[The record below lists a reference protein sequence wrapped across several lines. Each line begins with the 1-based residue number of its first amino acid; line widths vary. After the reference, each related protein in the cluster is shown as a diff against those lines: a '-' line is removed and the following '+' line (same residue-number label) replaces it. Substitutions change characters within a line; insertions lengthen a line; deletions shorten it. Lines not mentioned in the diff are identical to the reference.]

1 MSQFL
6 RDMRMAARRLRLAPG
21 FSVVAILTLALG
33 TAATGAIFTVV
44 DAVILQPLPYANA
57 ERLVR
62 VTSAMRS
69 LGIDDAGLSPSEL
82 FDYRD
87 RADLFEDIAGVWPIT
102 ANLTGSAQPERVETL
117 LAGPTYFRLLGARP
131 QLGRL
136 FGPADY
142 HTGIATVV
150 VISDGLWRRGFGA
163 DPGVIG
169 RTLRIDNDAY
179 EIVGVTTPDFRHPT
193 VTLETDVEVWA
204 PAGWITAPFS
214 TPRHNTRFLPAA
226 IARLKPGITVETA
239 EARLGVFGAEL
250 QRVYPEDYPARMG
263 WAPRLL
269 PLKQDL
275 IASARTSLLIV
286 MGAVV
291 VVLLIGCVNIANLQ
305 LARAASRERDIA
317 VRRALG
323 ASPGRIVSE
332 HLAESVL
339 LAVLGGAAGL
349 LLTLWALDMV
359 LSLAPA
365 TLPRRSEVA
374 LNWTVVGFNLLAS
387 LLCGV
392 LFGLAPALQAART
405 AINDVLRGGR
415 QAGSRAR
422 TRTRRVLIVAELAL
436 AVVLLVGGALL
447 VRSFWHLQQVDSG
460 FDPSGVTV
468 ARLWLPQPNEPSTG
482 PYFTQAARVK
492 VFRNLLDRLRPHV
505 ERVGL
510 TSALPFTGGFA
521 SFRVEGWPA
530 ESTDAGTARNS
541 FVAGE
546 YFSALGVPLVRGRLL
561 DDHDDE
567 AHPRVIVVNETMART
582 YWPGVDPIGKRIQG
596 VRRDGTAPAGAPRWI
611 TVVGVVGDVRTAG
624 LDQPVPP
631 QMYGSLWQISDL
643 SLGVVL
649 KASAGVRVEDLL
661 RREVRAVDADLPVY
675 AVRRFDDVL
684 AAANATRRFVMLLVG
699 MFGASALLLAA
710 LGIYGVI
717 AYGVSQQIREI
728 GIRVALGAKPS
739 AVVGMVLADGLR
751 LTLAGVALG
760 VVGALATT
768 RLLGGLLFGV
778 DARDPLTYGVIVATL
793 ALVAVAAC
801 WLPARR
807 ASRVDPLVALRSE

>member
-1 MSQFL
+1 MGEFL
-6 RDMRMAARRLRLAPG
+6 RDIRTAARRLTRAPG
-21 FSVVAILTLALG
+21 FAAVAIVTLALG
-33 TAATGAIFTVV
+33 TAATGAIFTIV
-44 DAVILQPLPYANA
+44 DAVILRPLPYAEP

-62 VTSAMRS
+62 VTADLRK
-69 LGIDDAGLSPSEL
+69 LGIEDVGLSPSEL

-87 RADLFEDIAGVWPIT
+87 RSGLFDDVAGVWPIT
-102 ANLTGSAQPERVETL
+102 ANLTGSSRPERVETL

-131 QLGRL
+131 QFGRL

-163 DPGVIG
+163 DPRVIG

-179 EIVGVTTPDFRHPT
+179 EIIGVTTPDFRHPT

-214 TPRHNTRFLPAA
+214 TPRHGARFLPAA
-226 IARLKPGITVETA
+226 IARLKPGLSVETA
-239 EARLGVFGAEL
+239 EARLAAFGAEL
-250 QRVYPEDYPARMG
+250 QRVYPEDYPERMG
-263 WAPRLL
+263 WTPRLL

-286 MGAVV
+286 RGAVA

-305 LARAASRERDIA
+305 LARAASRERDVA

-323 ASPGRIVSE
+323 ASSGRIIRE

-339 LAVLGGAAGL
+339 LAALGGAAGL
-349 LLTLWALDMV
+349 VLTLWALEMV
-359 LSLAPA
+359 LALAPA
-365 TLPRRSEVA
+365 ALPRRSEVA

-387 LLCGV
+387 LLCGI
-392 LFGLAPALQAART
+392 LFGLAPAVQSART

-422 TRTRRVLIVAELAL
+422 TRMRRVLIVSELAL
-436 AVVLLVGGALL
+436 AVVLLVAGALL
-447 VRSFWHLQQVDSG
+447 VRSFWHLQHVDSG
-460 FDPSGVTV
+460 FDARGVTV
-468 ARLWLPQPNEPSTG
+468 ARVWLPQPNEPSAG
-482 PYFTQAARVK
+482 PYFTQPARVR
-492 VFRNLLDRLRPHV
+492 VFRNLLDRLRPLV
-505 ERVGL
+505 ERAGL
-510 TSALPFTGGFA
+510 TSALPFTGGMA
-521 SFRVEGWPA
+521 SFRVEGCPA
-530 ESTDAGTARNS
+530 GSTDAGTARNS
-541 FVAGE
+541 FVAGD
-546 YFSALGVPLVRGRLL
+546 YFGALGVPLVKGRLL

-567 AHPRVIVVNETMART
+567 AHPRVIVINETMART

-596 VRRDGTAPAGAPRWI
+596 VRRDGTAPTGPARWI

-624 LDQPVPP
+624 LDRPVPP
-631 QMYGSLWQISDL
+631 QMYGSLWQVSDL

-649 KASAGVRVEDLL
+649 KTAAGLNAEDVL
-661 RREVRAVDADLPVY
+661 RREVKAVDADLPVY
-675 AVRRFDDVL
+675 GVRRFEDVL

-699 MFGASALLLAA
+699 AFGLAALLLAA

-717 AYGVSQQIREI
+717 AYGVSQQVREI
-728 GIRVALGAKPS
+728 GIRLALGARPS

-751 LTLAGVALG
+751 LTVAGLALG
-760 VVGALATT
+760 IMGALATT

-778 DARDPLTYGVIVATL
+778 EARDPLTYAVIAGVLT
-793 ALVAVAAC
+793 LVAVAAC
-801 WLPARR
+801 WLGR
-807 ASRVDPLVALRSE
+807 ASLGIGHMYSSMWR